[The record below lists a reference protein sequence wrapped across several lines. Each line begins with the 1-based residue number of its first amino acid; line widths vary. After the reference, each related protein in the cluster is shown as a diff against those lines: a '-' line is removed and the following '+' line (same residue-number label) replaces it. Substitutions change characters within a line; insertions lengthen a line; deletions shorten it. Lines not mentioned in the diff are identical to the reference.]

1 MVTFLAIGSFGRGL
15 LKMQLMLLKL
25 VNLVTLWIP
34 HNQENKLIITRSNL
48 PFRENRIDCCICC
61 SGQNLLIYS

>member
-1 MVTFLAIGSFGRGL
+1 MFSIELKWSLSFGRGL

-48 PFRENRIDCCICC
+48 PFRENRSI
-61 SGQNLLIYS
+61 

>member
-48 PFRENRIDCCICC
+48 PFRENRSI
-61 SGQNLLIYS
+61 